1 MDNEKNTDNFD
12 KVFIVIVILFLL
24 YFIFTFKHILIQL
37 CCSKKRQY
45 FIVYWFDLL
54 FMIFTF
60 LLLSI
65 TFLNFIFSN
74 NLQYLKYLENFLP
87 IIFSGNFL
95 MNIYLSIYLIYFIYK
110 LKKIQIN
117 DIYPN
122 DLINFIDK
130 NDPMGIY
137 SIISHFVLNIIF
149 LLIEG
154 SLITLFFSKI
164 CLSKH
169 INLIQVILCIFQILF
184 IQILHSKYIELSS
197 KNIYSHNIS
206 NEKIYHFH

>member
-12 KVFIVIVILFLL
+12 KVFIIIIVIVILFLL

-110 LKKIQIN
+110 LKKN
-117 DIYPN
+117 TN
-122 DLINFIDK
+122 
-130 NDPMGIY
+130 
-137 SIISHFVLNIIF
+137 
-149 LLIEG
+149 
-154 SLITLFFSKI
+154 
-164 CLSKH
+164 
-169 INLIQVILCIFQILF
+169 
-184 IQILHSKYIELSS
+184 
-197 KNIYSHNIS
+197 
-206 NEKIYHFH
+206 